1 MDVVLI
7 EDEPTAA
14 DGLVALLQRYDPAI
28 RVVERLDSVE
38 EAVHWFTHHPPPRLV
53 LLDVQLADGL
63 CFDIFPQVSIRC
75 PIIFTTAYD
84 QYAIQAFQVS
94 SIDYLLKPI
103 AYADL
108 HRALEKLR
116 LLTTAYAPEPAP
128 PPEVNLRQ
136 LTEVFQQLQ
145 KPYKTRFLAR
155 NNDRLQFKLAEEIAY
170 FCADGKFVHLVGLD
184 QRRFLVDYTLEQ
196 LETLLDPRQFFRLNR
211 KYLVSLAA
219 VKDIRTYT
227 GSRLRVLLLPVPYTE
242 VIISRERVAEF
253 KAWLDH

>member
-7 EDEPTAA
+7 EDEAVAA
-14 DGLVALLQRYDPAI
+14 DGLVALLARYDPGI

-38 EAVHWFTHHPPPRLV
+38 DAVQWFAGNPPPHLT

-63 CFDIFPQVSIRC
+63 CFDIFPKVSIHC

-84 QYAIQAFQVS
+84 QYALQAFQVT

-103 AYADL
+103 AYPDL
-108 HRALEKLR
+108 HRALDKLR
-116 LLTTAYAPEPAP
+116 RLTTEYAPPS
-128 PPEVNLRQ
+128 EVSLRQ
-136 LTEVFQQLQ
+136 LATVFHQFQ

-155 NNDRLQFKLAEEIAY
+155 CNDRIQFKTTEEIAC
-170 FCADGKFVHLVGLD
+170 FCADGKFVYLIGLD

-196 LETLLDPRQFFRLNR
+196 LETLLDPSQFFRLNR

-219 VKDIRTYT
+219 VKDIRTHS
-227 GSRLRVLLLPVPYTE
+227 GSRLRVLLQPAPFTE

>member
-1 MDVVLI
+1 MEVVLI
-7 EDEPTAA
+7 EDEAVAA
-14 DGLVALLQRYDPAI
+14 DGLVNLLSRYDEDI
-28 RVVERLDSVE
+28 QVVERLDSVE
-38 EAVHWFTHHPPPRLV
+38 DAVQWFAHNPPPRLV

-63 CFDIFPQVSIRC
+63 CFDIFPQVDIRC

-84 QYAIQAFQVS
+84 QYAIQAFQVT

-116 LLTTAYAPEPAP
+116 LLTTEYAP
-128 PPEVNLRQ
+128 PPDMSLRQ
-136 LTEVFQQLQ
+136 LADVFQQLQ

-155 NNDRLQFKLAEEIAY
+155 NNDRLQFKVTDEIAY

-211 KYLVSLAA
+211 KYIVSLAA
-219 VKDIRTYT
+219 VKDIRTYA
-227 GSRLRVLLLPVPYTE
+227 GSRLRVQMLPMPCTE

>member
-1 MDVVLI
+1 MEVVLI
-7 EDEPTAA
+7 EDEATAA
-14 DGLVALLQRYDPAI
+14 DGLVNLLHRYSEDI
-28 RVVERLDSVE
+28 QVVGRLDSVE
-38 EAVHWFTHHPPPRLV
+38 DAVHWFAHNPPPRLA
-53 LLDVQLADGL
+53 LLDIQLADGL
-63 CFDIFPQVSIRC
+63 CFDIFPQVAIRC

-84 QYAIQAFQVS
+84 QYAFQAFQVT

-116 LLTTAYAPEPAP
+116 LLTTEYAPV
-128 PPEVNLRQ
+128 PEGSLRQ
-136 LTEVFQQLQ
+136 LADVFQQIQ

-155 NNDRLQFKLAEEIAY
+155 NNDRLQFKVTEEIAY

-184 QRRFLVDYTLEQ
+184 QHRFLVDYTLEQ
-196 LETLLDPRQFFRLNR
+196 LENLLDPRQFFRLNR

-219 VKDIRTYT
+219 VKDIRTYA
-227 GSRLRVLLLPVPYTE
+227 GSRLRVQLLPLPLTE

-253 KAWLDH
+253 KTWLDH

>member
-7 EDEPTAA
+7 EDEAVAA
-14 DGLVALLQRYDPAI
+14 DGLVALLARYDPAI

-38 EAVHWFTHHPPPRLV
+38 DAVLWFGRNPPPRLV

-84 QYAIQAFQVS
+84 QYAIQAFQVT

-116 LLTTAYAPEPAP
+116 HLTTEYVAAPA
-128 PPEVNLRQ
+128 VDLRQ
-136 LTEVFQQLQ
+136 LADVFQQMQ
-145 KPYKTRFLAR
+145 KSYKTRFLAR
-155 NNDRLQFKLAEEIAY
+155 FNDRIQFKTTEEIAY
-170 FCADGKFVHLVGLD
+170 FCADGKAVHLVGLD
-184 QRRFLVDYTLEQ
+184 QRRLLVDYTLEQ
-196 LETLLDPRQFFRLNR
+196 LETLLDPRQFLRLNR
-211 KYLVSLAA
+211 QYLVSLAA
-219 VKDIRTYT
+219 VKEIRTYT
-227 GSRLRVLLLPVPYTE
+227 GSRLRVLLLPAPCTE

-253 KAWLDH
+253 KAWLDQ

>member
-7 EDEPTAA
+7 EDEAVAA
-14 DGLVALLQRYDPAI
+14 EGLVALLNRYDPSI
-28 RVVERLDSVE
+28 RVIERLDSVE

-84 QYAIQAFQVS
+84 QYAIQAFQVT

-116 LLTTAYAPEPAP
+116 LLTTGYAPTPA
-128 PPEVNLRQ
+128 PEVNLHQ

-155 NNDRLQFKLAEEIAY
+155 NNDRLQFKLTEEIAY

-196 LETLLDPRQFFRLNR
+196 LENLLDPRQFFRLNR
-211 KYLVSLAA
+211 KHLVSLAA
-219 VKDIRTYT
+219 VKDIRTYA
-227 GSRLRVLLLPVPYTE
+227 GSRLRVLLLPQPCTE

>member
-7 EDEPTAA
+7 EDEAVAA
-14 DGLVALLQRYDPAI
+14 EGLVALLARYDPSI
-28 RVVERLDSVE
+28 RVIERLDSVE
-38 EAVHWFTHHPPPRLV
+38 DAVVWFAQNPPPRLV

-84 QYAIQAFQVS
+84 QYAIQAFQVT

-116 LLTTAYAPEPAP
+116 LLTAPADSLPTPA
-128 PPEVNLRQ
+128 VDLQQ
-136 LTEVFQQLQ
+136 LVQVFQQMQ
-145 KPYKTRFLAR
+145 TSYKTRFLAR
-155 NNDRLQFKLAEEIAY
+155 YNDRIQFKSTEEIAF
-170 FCADGKFVHLVGLD
+170 FCADGKFVHLIGLD
-184 QRRFLVDYTLEQ
+184 QRRFLIDYTLEQ
-196 LETLLDPRQFFRLNR
+196 LEGLLDPRQFFRLSR
-211 KYLVSLAA
+211 KYIVRLAA
-219 VKDIRTYT
+219 VKEIRTYA
-227 GSRLRVLLLPVPYTE
+227 GGRLRVLLLPEPLTE

-253 KAWLDH
+253 KAWLDQ

>member
-1 MDVVLI
+1 MHVVLI
-7 EDEPTAA
+7 EDEAAAA
-14 DGLVALLQRYDPAI
+14 DGLMALLARYDPAI
-28 RVVERLDSVE
+28 QVIERLDSVE
-38 EAVHWFTHHPPPRLV
+38 DAVLWFAHNPPPRLV

-84 QYAIQAFQVS
+84 QYAIRAFQVT

-116 LLTTAYAPEPAP
+116 LLTTDYSPPA
-128 PPEVNLRQ
+128 VNLHQ
-136 LTEVFQQLQ
+136 LAQVFQQMQ
-145 KPYKTRFLAR
+145 KAYKTRFLAR
-155 NNDRLQFKLAEEIAY
+155 FNDRIQFKTTEEIAF

-196 LETLLDPRQFFRLNR
+196 LEGLLDPRQFFRLSR
-211 KYLVSLAA
+211 KYIVSLTA
-219 VKDIRTYT
+219 VKEIRIYT
-227 GSRLRVLLLPVPYTE
+227 GGRLRVLLLPTPLTE

>member
-7 EDEPTAA
+7 EDEAVAA
-14 DGLVALLQRYDPAI
+14 EGLVALLGRYDPAI

-38 EAVHWFTHHPPPRLV
+38 DAVQWFRTNPPPRLV

-84 QYAIQAFQVS
+84 QYAIQAFQVT

-103 AYADL
+103 AFADL

-116 LLTTAYAPEPAP
+116 LLTTEFGPAPAPEFDFRGLA
-128 PPEVNLRQ
+128 
-136 LTEVFQQLQ
+136 TVFQQLQ

-155 NNDRLQFKLAEEIAY
+155 CNDRIQFKTTAEIAY
-170 FCADGKFVHLVGLD
+170 FYADGKFVYLVGLD

-211 KYLVSLAA
+211 KYCVSLAA
-219 VKDIRTYT
+219 VKDIRTYA
-227 GSRLRVLLLPVPYTE
+227 GSRLRVLLLPSPLTE
-242 VIISRERVAEF
+242 VITSRERVAEF
-253 KAWLDH
+253 KAWLDQ

>member
-7 EDEPTAA
+7 EDEAVAA
-14 DGLVALLQRYDPAI
+14 EGLVALLARYDPAI

-38 EAVHWFTHHPPPRLV
+38 DAVQWFANNPPPRLV

-63 CFDIFPQVSIRC
+63 CFDIFPQVAIRC

-84 QYAIQAFQVS
+84 QYAIQAFQVT

-116 LLTTAYAPEPAP
+116 LLTTEYAPA
-128 PPEVNLRQ
+128 PEVDFRQ
-136 LTEVFQQLQ
+136 LAAVFQQFRE
-145 KPYKTRFLAR
+145 PYKTRFLAR
-155 NNDRLQFKLAEEIAY
+155 CNDRLQFKTTEEIAY
-170 FCADGKFVHLVGLD
+170 FCADGKFVYLVGLD
-184 QRRFLVDYTLEQ
+184 RRRFLVDYTLEQ
-196 LETLLDPRQFFRLNR
+196 LEALLDPRQFFRLNR
-211 KYLVSLAA
+211 KYVVSLAA
-219 VKDIRTYT
+219 VHDIRTYA
-227 GSRLRVLLLPVPYTE
+227 GSRLRVLLQPAPYAE
-242 VIISRERVAEF
+242 VITSRERVAEF